1 MIAVIQRVS
10 KATISVAGKQI
21 AEIDG
26 GLVILLG
33 VMSDDDE
40 SDCRFLRDKIAHFRI
55 FNDNNEKMNLSIKDI
70 NGEALI
76 VSQFTLCS
84 NWQKGRRPS
93 FINAASP
100 ESGKKLYNLFVEYME
115 SENIPTKT
123 GRFGAMM
130 EVSLINDGPVT
141 FVLDSKIKK
150 VKNRLKIESMIF

>member
-10 KATISVAGKQI
+10 KAVISVAGKQI
-21 AEIDG
+21 AEIDK

-40 SDCRFLRDKIAHFRI
+40 TDCRFLKDKIAHFRI
-55 FNDNNEKMNLSIKDI
+55 FNDENDKMNLSIKDI
-70 NGEALI
+70 NGEALV
-76 VSQFTLCS
+76 VSQFTLCGD
-84 NWQKGRRPS
+84 WQKGRRPS

-100 ESGKKLYNLFVEYME
+100 ERAEQLYNLFVEYME
-115 SENIPTKT
+115 SGNILTKT

-130 EVSLINDGPVT
+130 AVSLINDGPVT

-150 VKNRLKIESMIF
+150 AKQQSKF